1 MAYISVYVNY
11 NITPIFVWPI
21 IFISYYLM
29 IVKGRVEPVLFLI
42 LGSKFITGFAIP
54 TNTSA
59 FFVVN
64 ILVNYLPVLLILVLH
79 SFKWGNR
86 NVIGR
91 YKFTLGYLFLAL
103 LYSIPYPDLALQLL
117 VKEYFPVFLFVITA
131 GVFIDKIN
139 YNLIISFL
147 KPLLIVSLL
156 IYIIPGRFETNV
168 ILNTLPLLNRVP
180 TQETIDFISLDV
192 FRNAGF
198 FWDTRTMGIICYI
211 FIYLSLTKVKSNL
224 NLFIGVVVLLSTLSR
239 GAIGIGGMLIFTYV
253 FTQIIRGFYI
263 KPLIFGVVIAIFGFA
278 IVTFEVVEVEDHFFQ
293 SFLLTSDDGAL
304 SQRAGFREYSLEH
317 FYDNPMGSGVG
328 FLKGVGPIRNIPIQG
343 GTFDTVNDAFL
354 FSKLG
359 ELGLLGFLLF
369 LLSLRE
375 IILKKD
381 LYSLT
386 LFIGILIQLLGTDL
400 PDMKQFYFVFLVL
413 LSSLNLKSGSNIKVK
428 YSAKEK
434 LYESNKDFS

>member
-1 MAYISVYVNY
+1 MCI
-11 NITPIFVWPI
+11 
-21 IFISYYLM
+21 
-29 IVKGRVEPVLFLI
+29 RD
-42 LGSKFITGFAIP
+42 
-54 TNTSA
+54 
-59 FFVVN
+59 
-64 ILVNYLPVLLILVLH
+64 
-79 SFKWGNR
+79 R
-86 NVIGR
+86 
-91 YKFTLGYLFLAL
+91 
-103 LYSIPYPDLALQLL
+103 
-117 VKEYFPVFLFVITA
+117 
-131 GVFIDKIN
+131 
-139 YNLIISFL
+139 
-147 KPLLIVSLL
+147 
-156 IYIIPGRFETNV
+156 
-168 ILNTLPLLNRVP
+168 LNRVP